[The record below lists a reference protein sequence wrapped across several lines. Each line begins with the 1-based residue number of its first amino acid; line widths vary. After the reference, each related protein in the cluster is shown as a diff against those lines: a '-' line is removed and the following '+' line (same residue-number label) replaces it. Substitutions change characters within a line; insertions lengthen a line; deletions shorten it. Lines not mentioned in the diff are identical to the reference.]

1 MPARLGRYEVRAKI
15 GEGGMATVYLGH
27 LKEGTGDRVVALK
40 VIKDEFSLNADFVN
54 MFLDESKIVSRLNHP
69 NVVQVYELGS
79 EGARLFIAMELLF
92 GQSLWHVWNAC
103 RLAGVRLRYD
113 VAAYIGARGALGLH
127 HAHDLTRPDGGPSNL
142 VHRDVNAS
150 NIFVTYEG
158 EVKIIDFGLAKAI
171 GRVSK
176 TAAGVVKGKLAY
188 MSPEQA
194 VGKPLDRR
202 SDIFALA
209 TSLWEVTT
217 DQRLFKGADDV
228 ETLKRVY
235 GAQVP
240 DPTTLVEGYPPR
252 LWQIL
257 RRALAKA
264 PADRYPTAAEF
275 ARDLE
280 AFARETDPQIGSKM
294 VGDVMQVLFRG
305 ERERQATWMADASS
319 HDKPAPPEP
328 LVPAQAP
335 RFGVGTLPA
344 PAKATLDPMVSQL
357 FSGPAITLRDPEM
370 APRQAATAHGG
381 ISTSEMDRIRRTAA
395 APFGASTGESPN
407 LDLARGKTTDPSQRR
422 QSQPSQSQSQS
433 QSAEASIPRAAVGL
447 AAFFGVLTLL
457 VVVAAIAGAV
467 WMLRR

>member
-1 MPARLGRYEVRAKI
+1 MYPQPQPRPMPARLGPYEVRAKI

-27 LKEGTGDRVVALK
+27 LKTPQGDRVVALK

-69 NVVQVYELGS
+69 NVVQVYELGN

-103 RLAGVRLRYD
+103 RVAGVRLRYD
-113 VAAYIGARGALGLH
+113 VAAHIGARGALGLH
-127 HAHDLTRPDGGPSNL
+127 HAHELTRPDGGPSNL

-202 SDIFALA
+202 SDVFALA

-217 DQRLFKGADDV
+217 DHRLFKGTDDV
-228 ETLKRVY
+228 DTLKRVY
-235 GAQVP
+235 AAQVT
-240 DPTTLVEGYPPR
+240 DPTTLVEGYPPD

-257 RRALAKA
+257 RRALAKN
-264 PADRYPTAAEF
+264 PNDRYSTAAEF
-275 ARDLE
+275 ARDLD
-280 AFARETDPQIGSKM
+280 AFTGRTAPQMGPRT
-294 VGDVMQVLFRG
+294 VAEVMQALFRG
-305 ERERQATWMADASS
+305 ERERQATWMAEASS
-319 HDKPAPPEP
+319 HDKPAPAEP
-328 LVPAQAP
+328 LISPQAP
-335 RFGVGTLPA
+335 RFGVGTLPQ
-344 PAKATLDPMVSQL
+344 PASAKLDPMVSML
-357 FSGPAITLRDPEM
+357 FSGPAVTLRDPEM
-370 APRQAATAHGG
+370 ATRQAATAQAGF
-381 ISTSEMDRIRRTAA
+381 STGELDRIRRTAA
-395 APFGASTGESPN
+395 APFGATTGETTKVPSRSP
-407 LDLARGKTTDPSQRR
+407 TPSMPP
-422 QSQPSQSQSQS
+422 PSSV
-433 QSAEASIPRAAVGL
+433 AGVPRAGAGV

-457 VVVAAIAGAV
+457 FVVAAVCGLV

>member
-27 LKEGTGDRVVALK
+27 LTADQGERVVALK

-54 MFLDESKIVSRLNHP
+54 MFLDESKIVSRLNHA
-69 NVVQVYELGS
+69 NVVRVFELGN

-113 VAAYIGARGALGLH
+113 VAAYIGARGAMGLH
-127 HAHDLTRPDGGPSNL
+127 HAHELTRPDGGPSNL

-150 NIFVTYEG
+150 NIFVTYDG

-194 VGKPLDRR
+194 VGKALDRR
-202 SDIFALA
+202 SDVFALA

-235 GAQVP
+235 AAQVP
-240 DPTTLVEGYPPR
+240 DPTALVEGYPPA

-257 RRALAKA
+257 RRALAKS
-264 PADRYPTAAEF
+264 PDDRYRTAA
-275 ARDLE
+275 D
-280 AFARETDPQIGSKM
+280 FARELDAFVMNTAPQISPKM
-294 VGDVMQVLFRG
+294 VGEVMQVLFRG
-305 ERERQATWMADASS
+305 ERERQATWMAEASA
-319 HDKPAPPEP
+319 HGKPAPPEP
-328 LVPAQAP
+328 LISPQAP
-335 RFGVGTLPA
+335 RFGVGTLPQPA
-344 PAKATLDPMVSQL
+344 PPKLEAMTSQL

-370 APRQAATAHGG
+370 AERQQATAQGG
-381 ISTSEMDRIRRTAA
+381 ISTGEMDRIRKTAE
-395 APFGASTGESPN
+395 APFGASTGE
-407 LDLARGKTTDPSQRR
+407 TTRVP
-422 QSQPSQSQSQS
+422 
-433 QSAEASIPRAAVGL
+433 PRATDRPPPEAVVPRAGVGL

-457 VVVAAIAGAV
+457 FVVAAICGAV

>member
-27 LKEGTGDRVVALK
+27 ATGPEGDRVVALK

-69 NVVQVYELGS
+69 NVVRVYELGN

-113 VAAYIGARGALGLH
+113 VAAYIGARGAMGLH
-127 HAHDLTRPDGGPSNL
+127 HAHELPRPDGGPSNL

-150 NIFVTYEG
+150 NIFVTYDG

-202 SDIFALA
+202 SDVFALA

-217 DQRLFKGADDV
+217 DQRLFKGTDDV

-235 GAQVP
+235 AAQVP
-240 DPTTLVEGYPPR
+240 DPTALVEGYPPA
-252 LWQIL
+252 LWAIL
-257 RRALAKA
+257 RRALAKI
-264 PADRYPTAAEF
+264 PAERYPTAADF
-275 ARDLE
+275 ARDLD
-280 AFARETDPQIGSKM
+280 AFVAQTAPDMGPAM
-294 VGDVMQVLFRG
+294 VSEVMQVLFRG
-305 ERERQATWMADASS
+305 ERERQATWMAEASAHGDA
-319 HDKPAPPEP
+319 PREP
-328 LVPAQAP
+328 LVSPQAP
-335 RFGVGTLPA
+335 RFGVGTLPQ
-344 PAKATLDPMVSQL
+344 PAASSLDPMVSQL

-370 APRQAATAHGG
+370 AARQQATAQGG
-381 ISTSEMDRIRRTAA
+381 ITTGELDRIKRTAE
-395 APFGASTGESPN
+395 APFGATTGETSKVPPRTS
-407 LDLARGKTTDPSQRR
+407 ARPSLE
-422 QSQPSQSQSQS
+422 P
-433 QSAEASIPRAAVGL
+433 AGVPRAGVGV

-457 VVVAAIAGAV
+457 FVLAAIGVGV
-467 WMLRR
+467 WFLRR

>member
-1 MPARLGRYEVRAKI
+1 MYSPSQPRPMPARLGPYEVRAKI

-27 LKEGTGDRVVALK
+27 AANNQGDRVVALK

-69 NVVQVYELGS
+69 NVVQVYELGN

-113 VAAYIGARGALGLH
+113 VAAYIGARGAMGLH
-127 HAHDLTRPDGGPSNL
+127 HAHELTRPDGGPSNL

-150 NIFVTYEG
+150 NIFVTYGG

-194 VGKPLDRR
+194 VGKTLDRR

-217 DQRLFKGADDV
+217 DQRLFKGVDDV

-235 GAQVP
+235 AAQVP
-240 DPTTLVEGYPPR
+240 DPTTLVEGYPPE

-257 RRALAKA
+257 RRALARN
-264 PADRYPTAAEF
+264 PDDRYRNAAEF
-275 ARDLE
+275 ARDLD
-280 AFARETDPQIGSKM
+280 AFVMRTAPEMAPKM
-294 VGDVMQVLFRG
+294 LGEVMQVLFRS
-305 ERERQATWMADASS
+305 ERERQATWMADASA

-328 LVPAQAP
+328 LMSPQAP
-335 RFGVGTLPA
+335 RFGVGTLPQ
-344 PAKATLDPMVSQL
+344 PSLGKLDPMTSQL

-370 APRQAATAHGG
+370 APLQAATAQGG
-381 ISTSEMDRIRRTAA
+381 ISTGEMDRIRKTAE
-395 APFGASTGESPN
+395 APFGASTGE
-407 LDLARGKTTDPSQRR
+407 TTRVP
-422 QSQPSQSQSQS
+422 
-433 QSAEASIPRAAVGL
+433 PRAPVPVEDSYVVPGTGAGL

-457 VVVAAIAGAV
+457 VVVAAICGVV